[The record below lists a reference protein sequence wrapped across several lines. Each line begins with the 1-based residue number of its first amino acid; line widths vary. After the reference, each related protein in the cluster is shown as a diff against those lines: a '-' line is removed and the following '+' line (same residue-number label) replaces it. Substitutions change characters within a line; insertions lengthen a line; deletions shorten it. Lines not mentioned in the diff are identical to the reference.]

1 MTVFNKSNI
10 LVLICMQLFSA
21 FGQEKEPSLKK
32 LFNEFHVSANHGIPI
47 NSGIRTF
54 FGAGL
59 GANKVFRS
67 EKMIAFRTGLD
78 FQFFHTWGNSGDP
91 AHYSS
96 ISNVHYSY
104 LDLTIPVVLRINIG
118 MTFIELGG
126 NLGLGILGQ
135 KRYTQH
141 TSFDNQASTEIIKK
155 ESLNQ
160 GFSVGPVFG
169 VGVLIPMNEKLDLL
183 IRPDVGASVYFKEE
197 FTNVYARL
205 CIGIHLK

>member
-1 MTVFNKSNI
+1 MRLWTIIGAILMFLSNVF
-10 LVLICMQLFSA
+10 A
-21 FGQEKEPSLKK
+21 QEKEQKLKN
-32 LFNEFHVSANHGIPI
+32 LFNEFHVSANHGIG
-47 NSGIRTF
+47 SSKGF

-59 GANKVFRS
+59 GINKVFRP
-67 EKMIAFRTGLD
+67 EKVIAFRTGLD

-96 ISNVHYSY
+96 ISNVHYSF

-135 KRYTQH
+135 KRYNQH
-141 TSFDNQASTEIIKK
+141 ASFDNQASTEIIKK

-160 GFSVGPVFG
+160 GFSVGPVLG

-183 IRPDVGASVYFKEE
+183 IRPDVGANVYFKEA